1 MAVDRYPAV
10 LFHLSELYSS
20 HAAKRALG
28 GDKALASVLFSH
40 VSGDFSGTPPDIEAH
55 NYSVIQRGIG
65 VVLNRIPQGGQD
77 FEVATSL
84 PGGITYI
91 KLWSE
96 PAPLPSNFQSVPY
109 LREKFP
115 VQPPK
120 ATP

>member
-1 MAVDRYPAV
+1 MAVDHYPAY
-10 LFHLSELYSS
+10 LFHFSELYSS
-20 HAAKRALG
+20 KEAKSALS
-28 GDKALASVLFSH
+28 GDKAMASVLFSH

-55 NYSVIQRGIG
+55 NYAAIQSGSG
-65 VVLNRIPQGGQD
+65 VVLNRVTLGGRD

-84 PGGITYI
+84 PGGVTYI

-115 VQPPK
+115 AQPPK